1 MINWGIIGFG
11 NMGKQYF
18 NCLQKKSSVFNLTA
32 VASQSKKGVNKL
44 SKDIKF
50 FNDYDDLIQSDLV
63 DAIYIS
69 TLNNTHKILVEK
81 AFKSNKKILCE
92 KPLGMNL
99 NEVKELHNLLKDNQ
113 NNFIEAIAYRSHPQ
127 TEILLNLIKETE
139 MGQIKKI
146 VSTFGFKL
154 KKIRKDSR
162 LFSKKLGGG
171 SILDLGCYPV
181 SFFNLFKK
189 DKQMKVIRSKFN
201 LCETDVDINGEIDLK
216 IDDNILATGRVS
228 LKENLDNSC
237 KIFLENALITI
248 KEPWLPSNKSF
259 IEVETKSRYFKKI
272 INSNKNVYDYQIEL
286 SSSFFSNRTN
296 DLKNLVNINESL
308 EIAKILETWKTNT

>member
-32 VASQSKKGVNKL
+32 VASQSKGVNKL

-99 NEVKELHNLLKDNQ
+99 NEVKEL
-113 NNFIEAIAYRSHPQ
+113 
-127 TEILLNLIKETE
+127 
-139 MGQIKKI
+139 
-146 VSTFGFKL
+146 
-154 KKIRKDSR
+154 
-162 LFSKKLGGG
+162 
-171 SILDLGCYPV
+171 
-181 SFFNLFKK
+181 
-189 DKQMKVIRSKFN
+189 
-201 LCETDVDINGEIDLK
+201 
-216 IDDNILATGRVS
+216 
-228 LKENLDNSC
+228 
-237 KIFLENALITI
+237 
-248 KEPWLPSNKSF
+248 
-259 IEVETKSRYFKKI
+259 I
-272 INSNKNVYDYQIEL
+272 IY
-286 SSSFFSNRTN
+286 
-296 DLKNLVNINESL
+296 
-308 EIAKILETWKTNT
+308 